1 MGTVMYA
8 VLITLGEMI
17 SFLPIPGGFFSLAT
31 RFLSPAI
38 VPPHSVGDLIS
49 GICLRLVV
57 LVCIRSR
64 LSSET
69 SCLSKHNDI
78 LAPQ

>member
-1 MGTVMYA
+1 MVGAAIGAGLLFQSGKALYIGGPVSLWLGYLLMGTVMYA

-38 VPPHSVGDLIS
+38 VLPMLFE
-49 GICLRLVV
+49 L
-57 LVCIRSR
+57 
-64 LSSET
+64 
-69 SCLSKHNDI
+69 
-78 LAPQ
+78 